1 MIATEL
7 LKRQR
12 RCVRALFPKVEAGQ
26 GDALR
31 ELSRLLVAQLTVER
45 ELFYPAVMHL
55 AQDQVLDAW
64 DNHSLALKALSR
76 ALAAR
81 RHGKTFRSR
90 VSVLKSVVLNLHA
103 MEEHAVFDP
112 VERNLPHERLET
124 LGNEMEASFYL
135 QLKRLWEKDYRA
147 PMRKRRTTEL
157 THIARGRRT
166 FRGSRTVSREP
177 EQLFSRV
184 A

>member
-1 MIATEL
+1 MKATEL

-12 RCVRALFPKVEAGQ
+12 RCVTALFPKVEVGQ

-55 AQDQVLDAW
+55 AQNEVLDAW

-90 VSVLKSVVLNLHA
+90 VGVLKSVLHNLHA
-103 MEEHAVFDP
+103 IEEHALFSH
-112 VERNLPHERLET
+112 VERNLPGERLEA
-124 LGNEMEASFYL
+124 LGTEMEARFFL
-135 QLKRLWEKDYRA
+135 QLKRLWERDYRA
-147 PMRKRRTTEL
+147 PVRKRRTTDL
-157 THIARGRRT
+157 TRIARQGVRS
-166 FRGSRTVSREP
+166 SRTLSREP
-177 EQLFSRV
+177 ERHWSRV